1 VKIFDYLID
10 RFYYLIDGK
19 KKRKLR
25 IDTFLNFYFK
35 QNNKKFI
42 IQVGGNDGINSDPLR
57 KYLKKKGN
65 YKVLI
70 IEPLNYYYKK
80 LKKLYFKRKD
90 IKIIKTAISNK
101 IEKKFVYFID
111 PKVVKEMNGKGP
123 HNNWADGQ
131 GSFDVE
137 IVKYWIKKNSFR
149 GYDYKKNIPKFI
161 QSIKKESIITK
172 KISSINIPPNHNTLL
187 IIDVQGYELEVI
199 ESINW
204 RYAPKHIIYE
214 DDLKI
219 YNDRSNKIRNILRT
233 RGYKY
238 IGGKYDKIFSKNK
251 TRKLFF
257 K

>member
-1 VKIFDYLID
+1 
-10 RFYYLIDGK
+10 
-19 KKRKLR
+19 
-25 IDTFLNFYFK
+25 
-35 QNNKKFI
+35 
-42 IQVGGNDGINSDPLR
+42 
-57 KYLKKKGN
+57 
-65 YKVLI
+65 
-70 IEPLNYYYKK
+70 
-80 LKKLYFKRKD
+80 
-90 IKIIKTAISNK
+90 
-101 IEKKFVYFID
+101 
-111 PKVVKEMNGKGP
+111 MNGKGP